1 MPTRIRGRST
11 RADLLANVEDSL
23 RVNGWKRALTFP
35 PLFDRVRSSVMTALA
50 GDARL
55 PGVRVSVDVRNRR
68 AGGDAAEKGPND
80 MARNYRYISGDSHL
94 EIEAKWWV
102 GRVPSIY
109 RDQAPRV
116 VRLPDGSDAWA
127 IEGQPL
133 RQVPFDLYGGKGRD
147 VWKPY
152 RQNYE
157 TTPGT
162 GPAEQRLKEQDID
175 GIDAEVLFPGQAS
188 GPYFWRNIR
197 DDEAYKAC
205 VRAYNDFLA
214 EDYCSADPNRLLGLG
229 VIPMT
234 NLPDALAELEHIHKL
249 GLKGAMLGIFPSGKG
264 HPTPEDDTFWKV
276 ALDMQMPLCVH
287 QEFNRE
293 GPRGGALLR
302 YPRQLDNQAG
312 RLGPLT
318 DLAAQ
323 VARFGRLG
331 FLNAVQM
338 ALDGVFE
345 RFPSLQLFLAET
357 QIGWLPWAYEM
368 ADIRYE
374 RHRYWAEEVLGWKPL
389 AKKPTDY
396 LKDHILWGFQQDSVG
411 VRLRDL
417 IGVDKLIWATD
428 FPHQE
433 SEYPHSHAVVAKNFT
448 GVPADETYRMVAGNV
463 IRFFHL
469 ETSPD

>member
-1 MPTRIRGRST
+1 
-11 RADLLANVEDSL
+11 
-23 RVNGWKRALTFP
+23 
-35 PLFDRVRSSVMTALA
+35 
-50 GDARL
+50 
-55 PGVRVSVDVRNRR
+55 
-68 AGGDAAEKGPND
+68 
-80 MARNYRYISGDSHL
+80 MAQSYRYISGDSHL

-102 GRVPSIY
+102 DRVPKKY
-109 RDQAPRV
+109 RDQAPRL

-152 RQNYE
+152 GQTYE

-162 GPAEQRLKEQDID
+162 GPAEQRLKEQSID

-188 GPYFWRNIR
+188 GPYFWRHIR

-214 EDYCSADPNRLLGLG
+214 QDYCAADPDRLLGLG

-234 NLPDALAELEHIHKL
+234 NLQDALAELEHIRKW

-264 HPTPEDDTFWKV
+264 HPTPEDDTFWKA
-276 ALDMQMPLCVH
+276 ALDMQMPICVH

-302 YPRQLDNQAG
+302 YPRQLDNRGGPAGAVDRPGGAG
-312 RLGPLT
+312 RPLRPPGIPQCRA
-318 DLAAQ
+318 DGAGRCVRALPHPAA
-323 VARFGRLG
+323 VLC
-331 FLNAVQM
+331 
-338 ALDGVFE
+338 
-345 RFPSLQLFLAET
+345 ET

-374 RHRYWAEEVLGWKPL
+374 RHRYWAEEVLGWQPL
-389 AKKPTDY
+389 PKKPTDY
-396 LKDHILWGFQQDSVG
+396 LKEHILWGFQQDSVG

-417 IGVDKLIWATD
+417 MGVDKLIWATD

-433 SEYPHSHAVVAKNFT
+433 SEYPHSHRVIDKNFA
-448 GVPADETYRMVAGNV
+448 GVPADETFQMVAGNV
-463 IRFFHL
+463 MTFFHL
-469 ETSPD
+469 ESSPE

>member
-1 MPTRIRGRST
+1 
-11 RADLLANVEDSL
+11 
-23 RVNGWKRALTFP
+23 
-35 PLFDRVRSSVMTALA
+35 
-50 GDARL
+50 
-55 PGVRVSVDVRNRR
+55 
-68 AGGDAAEKGPND
+68 
-80 MARNYRYISGDSHL
+80 MAQNYRYISGDSHL
-94 EIEAKWWV
+94 EIDAKWWV
-102 GRVPSIY
+102 GRVPQKY
-109 RDQAPRV
+109 RDQAPRL

-133 RQVPFDLYGGKGRD
+133 RQVPFDLYGGKGRE

-152 RQNYE
+152 GQNYA

-162 GPAEQRLKEQDID
+162 GPAEQRLQEQAID

-188 GPYFWRNIR
+188 GPYFWRYIR

-214 EDYCSADPNRLLGLG
+214 EDYCATAPERLLGLG

-234 NLPDALAELEHIHKL
+234 NLQDALVELEHIRTL

-264 HPTPEDDTFWKV
+264 HPTPEDDTFWKA

-345 RFPSLQLFLAET
+345 RFPTLRLFFAET

-374 RHRYWAEEVLGWKPL
+374 RHRHWAAEVLSWEPL
-389 AKKPTDY
+389 PKKPTDY
-396 LKDHILWGFQQDSVG
+396 LKEHILWGFQQDSVG
-411 VRLRDL
+411 VRLRDVL
-417 IGVDKLIWATD
+417 GVDKLIWATD

-433 SEYPHSHAVVAKNFT
+433 SEYPHSHSVIAHNFA
-448 GVPADETYRMVAGNV
+448 GVSTDETYQMVAGNV
-463 IRFFHL
+463 IKFFHL
-469 ETSPD
+469 ETSQG